1 MKKKLLSLAMIG
13 VLVLG
18 AACLTGCGKDDAQ
31 QEADTEKTTIK
42 VQKTILNHRFTSG
55 LISCTYLIQ

>member
-1 MKKKLLSLAMIG
+1 MWKYDNLTLYHDNSLENKSKRTEENKMKKKLLSLAMIG

-31 QEADTEKTTIK
+31 QEADT
-42 VQKTILNHRFTSG
+42 
-55 LISCTYLIQ
+55 